1 MTFRSTAIRLKK
13 KPTAEPTAEHFTFD
27 NNYSIPSTLKPNE
40 VVLKALWISVD
51 PYIRGQLWM
60 TKTNGIITSPQVAQ
74 VIKSNSS
81 NLQAGDIISG
91 TFKWATYSLFKDNV
105 KSFLPYKIV
114 VKSKDVSPNMD
125 LTNYLGPLGLIGIT
139 AYQGLFDIGKLSKGE
154 TVFVSGA
161 AGAVGSIVGQ
171 IAKHI
176 MGCTVIGTAGN
187 NDKCKW
193 LTETLGFDKALNY
206 KTYNNNISKFRKD
219 LSKSF
224 GNKGIDLYFDNTG
237 GFQTEAIWDL
247 LNYKG
252 RVIVCGQIANY
263 NKMLQQP
270 KINDFLYK
278 LIYKHI
284 RIEGFAITS
293 FKRYKQFYKDM
304 NQWMDEGKIVY
315 RKTVKCGFDQVPSA
329 FMGLFTGENTG
340 KMLVKISDPQIIKSK
355 L

>member
-1 MTFRSTAIRLKK
+1 MRTTVIRIKHGIKGQPKQDDFTLDSYSLPTELKQ
-13 KPTAEPTAEHFTFD
+13 
-27 NNYSIPSTLKPNE
+27 NE
-40 VVLKALWISVD
+40 ILLKALWISVD
-51 PYIRGQLWM
+51 PGQRGRL
-60 TKTNGIITSPQVAQ
+60 TRARAGTIIKSPQIAQ
-74 VIKSNSS
+74 VIKSNSARF
-81 NLQAGDIISG
+81 QVGDIISG
-91 TFKWATYSLFKDNV
+91 IFKWSTYSIYTDRPN
-105 KSFLPYKIV
+105 KSVFQT
-114 VKSKDVSPNMD
+114 VSIAKAYNLQPNMD
-125 LTNYLGPLGLIGIT
+125 LSKYMGPLGIVGLT